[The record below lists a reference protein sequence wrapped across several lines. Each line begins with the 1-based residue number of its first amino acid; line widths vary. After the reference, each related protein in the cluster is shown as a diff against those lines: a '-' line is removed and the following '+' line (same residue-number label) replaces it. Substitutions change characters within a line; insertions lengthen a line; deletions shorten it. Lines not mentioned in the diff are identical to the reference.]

1 MLHPIESFLIINP
14 CHTQIIIIIIIIGVV
29 VVVAAVVV
37 VVVELKS
44 YVPIA
49 QTPHLYILLA

>member
-37 VVVELKS
+37 VVELKS